1 MEKDINIK
9 KGSWL
14 WLIPVSHKV
23 DFKRRNITRDKER
36 HPIQSGAMNQED
48 IILKFYAPNIK
59 ASKFDRIKE
68 INRYTIRVEVFN
80 RLL

>member
-1 MEKDINIK
+1 
-9 KGSWL
+9 
-14 WLIPVSHKV
+14 
-23 DFKRRNITRDKER
+23 
-36 HPIQSGAMNQED
+36 MNQED

>member
-23 DFKRRNITRDKER
+23 DFKTRNITRDKER
-36 HPIQSGAMNQED
+36 HPI
-48 IILKFYAPNIK
+48 
-59 ASKFDRIKE
+59 
-68 INRYTIRVEVFN
+68 
-80 RLL
+80 